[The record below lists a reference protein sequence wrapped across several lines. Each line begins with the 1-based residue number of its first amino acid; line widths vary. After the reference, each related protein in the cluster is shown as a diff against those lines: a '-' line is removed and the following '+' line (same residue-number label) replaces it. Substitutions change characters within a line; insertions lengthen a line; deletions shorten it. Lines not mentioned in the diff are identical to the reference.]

1 MINSTT
7 KNVIIDCDPGIDDAV
22 AILFALSHPLLNIR
36 AITTVSGNLL
46 ADICSKNARKILHL
60 SGHAEARLIPVA
72 GGPLRPLV
80 RPYPRDPFSHGADGL
95 GDLDITDDGGLE
107 ETRRFAPDLILETV
121 EKYYKCQGGVSII
134 CLGPLTNIAL
144 ALMKDATLPSK
155 VSEMYH
161 IGGLFG
167 FNNAGS
173 VRATGG
179 NPVSEWNVYV
189 DPEAADI
196 VFRAGFNLVALGL
209 DVTTRPDIELS
220 AEHRVKLH
228 GAAEDGSACPRFLL
242 DVIRFGELRQ
252 FASWCCLID
261 SVAVAVA
268 VDPTL
273 VVCEEISV
281 AVETQSTLSLGQTI
295 VDRRERKDHRW
306 KEEKRIKAAKDIDA
320 SRFLD
325 LLVATL
331 VGDTPRQ

>member
-1 MINSTT
+1 MTDST
-7 KNVIIDCDPGIDDAV
+7 KNVIVDCDPGIDDSV

-36 AITTVSGNLL
+36 AITAVSGNLL
-46 ADICSKNARKILHL
+46 ADTCSNNARKILHL
-60 SGHAEARLIPVA
+60 SGRDEARQIPVA
-72 GGPLRPLV
+72 RGPLRPLV

-95 GDLDITDDGGLE
+95 GDLGITDDGGLA
-107 ETRRFAPDLILETV
+107 ETGQFAADLILETV
-121 EKYYKCQGGVSII
+121 EKYKNEGVSII

-144 ALMKDATLPSK
+144 ALMKDPALPSK
-155 VSEMYH
+155 VSEVYH
-161 IGGLFG
+161 IGGSFG

-196 VFRAGFNLVALGL
+196 VYKANFNFIALGL
-209 DVTTRPDIELS
+209 DITTRPDIELS
-220 AEHRVKLH
+220 AEHRARLRE
-228 GAAEDGSACPRFLL
+228 GAKDIQGGACPQFLL
-242 DVIRFGELRQ
+242 DVVNFGESRQ

-261 SVAVAVA
+261 SVAVAIA
-268 VDPTL
+268 IDPAL

-306 KEEKRIKAAKDIDA
+306 KDETRIKAAKDIDA

-331 VGDTPRQ
+331 VGDIPRK